1 MTWWPTA
8 LVVKEDEEQ
17 LALTLNGK
25 KNRIKMEDFSAFAQQ
40 FKIDLK
46 VLNYV
51 YKKAQST
58 LPRWNNLIDASFL
71 TDETKA
77 RYIELIRNRMTQLQL
92 IES

>member
-1 MTWWPTA
+1 
-8 LVVKEDEEQ
+8 
-17 LALTLNGK
+17 
-25 KNRIKMEDFSAFAQQ
+25 MEDFSAFAQQ

-58 LPRWNNLIDASFL
+58 LPRWNNFIDASFL